1 MRGVNRPR
9 RPTPL
14 EVLRRLP
21 LATGWILDEITATGF
36 VNIAR
41 MLRDPIRRGAF
52 AQLEHDGA
60 IAPTGDFA
68 VGTGS
73 QPYRVVL
80 DKVHQSEIR
89 ERRRNVMAAELQTIG
104 ARMPKGEA
112 AP

>member
-21 LATGWILDEITATGF
+21 QATGWILDEINITGH

-41 MLRDPIRRGAF
+41 MLRDPVRCGAF
-52 AQLEHDGA
+52 AELENAGQ
-60 IAPTGDFA
+60 IEPTGDFA

-73 QPYRVVL
+73 QPYRVVH
-80 DKVHQSEIR
+80 DPAQQQAIR

-104 ARMPKGEA
+104 ARMPKAEA
-112 AP
+112 TP